1 MHLALHST
9 LRCIRFLFVVA
20 AFVLLSIPAV
30 QAAEE
35 GLTVAA
41 GAGYKRLVD
50 ELCAAYTA
58 RTGVAVNKVFG
69 NMGQITVQAQ
79 ESGTIDFI
87 MGDKQFLDATK
98 LNFTDELTIGQGKLV
113 AAVAKGVK
121 LENLDALTNASIK
134 RIAIADSEKAIYGH
148 AAKEFLSQKG
158 IWQEIQPKLLM
169 VGTVP
174 QVTAYV
180 LTGEIDVGFINLTE
194 ALAIKDKVAL
204 IIPIDEK
211 LYSPILI
218 VAKRL
223 RESTNT
229 KDAASLIAF
238 LQSEEAQSML
248 RKQGL

>member
-1 MHLALHST
+1 MRSLRHYVRILSFMTALI
-9 LRCIRFLFVVA
+9 LQ
-20 AFVLLSIPAV
+20 SIPAV
-30 QAAEE
+30 QAEE

-50 ELCAAYTA
+50 ELCTAYTA
-58 RTGVAVNKVFG
+58 KTGVTVSKVFG
-69 NMGQITVQAQ
+69 NMGQITAQAQ
-79 ESGTIDFI
+79 ESRAVDFI

-98 LNFTDELTIGQGKLV
+98 LGFTEELTIGRGKLV

-121 LENLDALTNASIK
+121 IDNLDALTDAAIK

-148 AAKEFLSQKG
+148 AAGEFLNHKG
-158 IWQEIQPKLLM
+158 IWQQIQPKLLM

-180 LTGEIDVGFINLTE
+180 LTGEVDVGFINLTE
-194 ALAIKDKVAL
+194 ALAIKDRVER

-223 RESTNT
+223 RQSTNT
-229 KDAASLIAF
+229 KAAASFVTF
-238 LQSEEAQSML
+238 LQSEEAQAML
-248 RKQGL
+248 KKQGL

>member
-1 MHLALHST
+1 MRALRHYVHILS
-9 LRCIRFLFVVA
+9 FLTA
-20 AFVLLSIPAV
+20 LILLSIPVV
-30 QAAEE
+30 QAEE

-58 RTGVAVNKVFG
+58 KTGVAVNKVFG
-69 NMGQITVQAQ
+69 NMGQITAQAQ
-79 ESGTIDFI
+79 ESGAIDFI

-98 LNFTDELTIGQGKLV
+98 LSFTDELTIGRGKLV

-121 LENLDALTNASIK
+121 IDNLDALTDVAIK

-148 AAKEFLSQKG
+148 AASEFLNHKG
-158 IWQEIQPKLLM
+158 IWQQIQPKLLM

-174 QVTAYV
+174 QVTAYA
-180 LTGEIDVGFINLTE
+180 LTGEVDIGFINLTE
-194 ALAIKDKVAL
+194 ALTIKDRVERV
-204 IIPIDEK
+204 IPIDEK

-223 RESTNT
+223 RQSTNT
-229 KDAASLIAF
+229 KAAASFVAF
-238 LQSEEAQSML
+238 LQSEGAQSML
-248 RKQGL
+248 KKQGL

>member
-1 MHLALHST
+1 MRFFPRCLSFLLFMAALALTSVPTVH
-9 LRCIRFLFVVA
+9 A
-20 AFVLLSIPAV
+20 A
-30 QAAEE
+30 E

-50 ELCAAYTA
+50 ELCTAYSTK
-58 RTGVAVNKVFG
+58 TGVTVNKIYG
-69 NMGQITVQAQ
+69 NMGQITAQAK
-79 ESGTIDFI
+79 ESGAIDFI
-87 MGDKQFLDATK
+87 MGDKQFLDSTK
-98 LNFTDELTIGQGKLV
+98 LSFTDELTIGQGKLV

-121 LENLDALTNASIK
+121 IDNLDALTDAAIT

-148 AAKEFLSQKG
+148 AAKEFLTHKG
-158 IWQEIQPKLLM
+158 LWQQIQPKLLM

-180 LTGEIDVGFINLTE
+180 LTGEVDVGFINLTE

-211 LYSPILI
+211 MYSPILI

-223 RESTNT
+223 RDSTNSN
-229 KDAASLIAF
+229 ASASFVAF

-248 RKQGL
+248 KKQGL